1 MKLITKNVTL
11 TVKDD
16 KATLSDKIILYQ
28 GDKGIEIYFT
38 LVGFNYK
45 FKSNELIGVYVDGKL
60 MKPSGEVVSVNNMSV
75 SGTNKIKFTVDS
87 TMTDESGEVG
97 THTLQI
103 CLYDDA
109 TKSNHVTVPPITFII
124 KEHL

>member
-1 MKLITKNVTL
+1 MITKNVTL

-28 GDKGIEIYFT
+28 GDKGVEIYFT
-38 LVGFNYK
+38 LSGFNYK
-45 FKSNELIGVYVDGKL
+45 FKTNDLTGVYVDGKL
-60 MKPSGEVVSVNNMSV
+60 MKPSGEVISVSNMSIS
-75 SGTNKIKFTVDS
+75 SGNKIKFIVDS

-97 THTLQI
+97 VHTLQI
-103 CLYDDA
+103 CLYDDS
-109 TKSNHVTVPPITFII
+109 TKTNHVTIPPITFTI

>member
-45 FKSNELIGVYVDGKL
+45 FKSNELIGVYVDGNL
-60 MKPSGEVVSVNNMSV
+60 MKHNEEIV
-75 SGTNKIKFTVDS
+75 
-87 TMTDESGEVG
+87 
-97 THTLQI
+97 
-103 CLYDDA
+103 
-109 TKSNHVTVPPITFII
+109 
-124 KEHL
+124 

>member
-1 MKLITKNVTL
+1 MITKNVTL

-45 FKSNELIGVYVDGKL
+45 FNTNDLTGVYVDGKL
-60 MKPSGEVVSVNNMSV
+60 MKPSGEVISVNNMSV
-75 SGTNKIKFTVDS
+75 SGTN
-87 TMTDESGEVG
+87 
-97 THTLQI
+97 
-103 CLYDDA
+103 
-109 TKSNHVTVPPITFII
+109 
-124 KEHL
+124 

>member
-1 MKLITKNVTL
+1 MITKNVTL

-45 FKSNELIGVYVDGKL
+45 FKSNEIGRASCRERVYVL
-60 MKPSGEVVSVNNMSV
+60 V
-75 SGTNKIKFTVDS
+75 
-87 TMTDESGEVG
+87 
-97 THTLQI
+97 
-103 CLYDDA
+103 
-109 TKSNHVTVPPITFII
+109 
-124 KEHL
+124 

>member
-1 MKLITKNVTL
+1 MKIKRV
-11 TVKDD
+11 DF
-16 KATLSDKIILYQ
+16 IRYCR
-28 GDKGIEIYFT
+28 DKGIEIYFT

-109 TKSNHVTVPPITFII
+109 TKANHVTVPPITFII

>member
-1 MKLITKNVTL
+1 MISKNVTL

-16 KATLSDKIILYQ
+16 KATLNDKIVLYQ
-28 GDKGIEIYFT
+28 GDKGVEIYFT

-45 FKSNELIGVYVDGKL
+45 FNADDLVGVYSDGKL
-60 MKPSGEVVSVNNMSV
+60 MKPSGNVISVNNITV
-75 SGTNKIKFTVDS
+75 SGNKIKFTIDAS
-87 TMTDESGEVG
+87 MTDETSEIG

-103 CLYDDA
+103 SLYDSSA
-109 TKSNHVTVPPITFII
+109 KTNKVTIPPITFMI

>member
-1 MKLITKNVTL
+1 MIILITKNVTL

-60 MKPSGEVVSVNNMSV
+60 MKPSGEVV
-75 SGTNKIKFTVDS
+75 
-87 TMTDESGEVG
+87 
-97 THTLQI
+97 
-103 CLYDDA
+103 
-109 TKSNHVTVPPITFII
+109 
-124 KEHL
+124 

>member
-1 MKLITKNVTL
+1 MT
-11 TVKDD
+11 
-16 KATLSDKIILYQ
+16 
-28 GDKGIEIYFT
+28 
-38 LVGFNYK
+38 
-45 FKSNELIGVYVDGKL
+45 GVYVDGKL

>member
-1 MKLITKNVTL
+1 MITKNVTL

-103 CLYDDA
+103 C
-109 TKSNHVTVPPITFII
+109 
-124 KEHL
+124 

>member
-1 MKLITKNVTL
+1 MITKNVTL

-16 KATLSDKIILYQ
+16 KATLNDKIILYQ
-28 GDKGIEIYFT
+28 GDKCVEIYFT
-38 LVGFNYK
+38 LVGFNYR
-45 FKSNELIGVYVDGKL
+45 FNADNLTGVYADAKL

-103 CLYDDA
+103 CLYDDSR
-109 TKSNHVTVPPITFII
+109 KVNHVTIPPITFTI

>member
-1 MKLITKNVTL
+1 MITKNVTL

-28 GDKGIEIYFT
+28 GDKGVEIYFT
-38 LVGFNYK
+38 LSGFNYK
-45 FKSNELIGVYVDGKL
+45 FKTNDLIGVYVDGKL
-60 MKPSGEVVSVNNMSV
+60 MKPSGEVISVSNMSV
-75 SGTNKIKFTVDS
+75 SSGNKIKFIVDS

-97 THTLQI
+97 VHTLQI
-103 CLYDDA
+103 CLYDDS
-109 TKSNHVTVPPITFII
+109 TKTNHVTIPPITFTI

>member
-1 MKLITKNVTL
+1 MITKNVTL

-45 FKSNELIGVYVDGKL
+45 FKASDLTGVYVDGKL
-60 MKPSGEVVSVNNMSV
+60 MKPSGEIISV
-75 SGTNKIKFTVDS
+75 SNMYVSGGNKIKFTVDS

-97 THTLQI
+97 IHTLQI
-103 CLYDDA
+103 CLYDDSSK
-109 TKSNHVTVPPITFII
+109 TNHVTIPPITFTI

>member
-1 MKLITKNVTL
+1 MITKNVTL

-28 GDKGIEIYFT
+28 GDKGVEIYFT
-38 LVGFNYK
+38 LSGFNYK
-45 FKSNELIGVYVDGKL
+45 FKTNDLTGVCVDGKL
-60 MKPSGEVVSVNNMSV
+60 MKPSGEVISVSNMSV
-75 SGTNKIKFTVDS
+75 SSGNKIKFIVDS

-97 THTLQI
+97 VHTLQI
-103 CLYDDA
+103 CLYDDS
-109 TKSNHVTVPPITFII
+109 TKTNHVTIPPITFTI

>member
-1 MKLITKNVTL
+1 MDLITKNVTL

-45 FKSNELIGVYVDGKL
+45 FRENDLTGVYVDGKL
-60 MKPSGEVVSVNNMSV
+60 MKPSVEVISVNNMSV
-75 SGTNKIKFTVDS
+75 SDGNKIKFTVDS

-97 THTLQI
+97 VHTLQI
-103 CLYDDA
+103 CLYDDS
-109 TKSNHVTVPPITFII
+109 TKTNHVTVPPITFTI

>member
-1 MKLITKNVTL
+1 MITKNVTL

-28 GDKGIEIYFT
+28 GDKGVEIYFT
-38 LVGFNYK
+38 LSGFNYK
-45 FKSNELIGVYVDGKL
+45 FKTNDLTGVYVDGKL
-60 MKPSGEVVSVNNMSV
+60 MKPSGEVISVSNMSV
-75 SGTNKIKFTVDS
+75 SSGNKIKFIVDS

-97 THTLQI
+97 VHTLQI
-103 CLYDDA
+103 CLYDDS
-109 TKSNHVTVPPITFII
+109 TKTNHVTIPPITFTI

>member
-1 MKLITKNVTL
+1 MITKNVTL

-45 FKSNELIGVYVDGKL
+45 FNTNDLTGVYVDGKL
-60 MKPSGEVVSVNNMSV
+60 MKPSGEVISVNNMSV

-103 CLYDDA
+103 CLYDDS
-109 TKSNHVTVPPITFII
+109 TKANHVTVPPITFTI

>member
-1 MKLITKNVTL
+1 MITKNVTL

-87 TMTDESGEVG
+87 TKK
-97 THTLQI
+97 
-103 CLYDDA
+103 
-109 TKSNHVTVPPITFII
+109 KSQVFDYRKFFLTS
-124 KEHL
+124 